1 MESQNTRK
9 FKCQPPSS
17 EDLSKQNV
25 VKVINPVFLKSL
37 PPYVDLTDKLPP
49 PYDQGSLGSCSANAS
64 SLAYKYA
71 YPLVNPSRLYL
82 YYKDRLRR
90 GSVYCDSGA
99 SITDNMQVLL
109 NNGVCE
115 EPLWPY
121 IINNFTVTPTSE
133 CDTNAQTHKISKPVN
148 ISQDAVTI
156 KTYLS
161 NGYPV
166 VFGIA
171 CYQSIFNVTA
181 ANPIYNPNVQNE
193 SLVGGHAVLII
204 GYDDSKELF
213 KIRNSWGSSWALE
226 GCFLIPYSYILDPT
240 KSYDFWCITD
250 SA

>member
-17 EDLSKQNV
+17 EDLSHQHI
-25 VKVINPVFLKSL
+25 VKVVNPTSFQSL
-37 PPYVDLTDKLPP
+37 PTSVDLTSKMPP
-49 PYDQGSLGSCSANAS
+49 VYDQGSLGSCSANAS
-64 SLAYKYA
+64 CAAYKYA
-71 YPLVNPSRLYL
+71 YPLVDPSRLYL

-109 NNGVCE
+109 NNGICE
-115 EPLWPY
+115 ESLWPY
-121 IINNFTVTPTSE
+121 IINNFTVTPSSE
-133 CDTNAQTHKISKPVN
+133 CDTNAQTHKILKPVN
-148 ISQDAVTI
+148 ISQDLVTI

-181 ANPIYNPNVQNE
+181 ENPIYNPNVQTE
-193 SLVGGHAVLII
+193 SLVGGHALLCI
-204 GYDDSKELF
+204 GYDDITGLF
-213 KIRNSWGSSWALE
+213 KIRNSWSSNWAQN
-226 GCFLIPYSYILDPT
+226 GNFYISYSYLLDPT

-250 SA
+250 H